1 MRIARNLGS
10 LILRNWLLVVGFA
23 IGIAG
28 AALSIRFRV
37 WLEDVMGA
45 EAFGFMF
52 QFWILIVL
60 GSVLRGV
67 HQQFVHT
74 RETREKG
81 KALVRARDA
90 EEKRILLDTYAAL
103 VSAYNNT
110 KRVRRLL
117 RARVLRA
124 ASENASAESTSILG
138 SEYDAQMETLLDA
151 QLEFESIERRM
162 EGNPTLFDTA
172 RLDESLES
180 IRGYLHDT
188 LGEYEDQ
195 RAEFEGDTPK
205 RRLSE
210 LPKLTAFLGE
220 YGWDPEYSREFG
232 TPFREA
238 LKSLRDE
245 IQKRG

>member
-1 MRIARNLGS
+1 MRVVRNLGS
-10 LILRNWLLVVGFA
+10 LLIRNWLLVVGFA
-23 IGIAG
+23 VGIAG

-37 WLEDVMGA
+37 WLERVMGA

-52 QFWILIVL
+52 QFWVLIVL
-60 GSVLRGV
+60 GSVLRSV

-74 RETREKG
+74 RETRERG
-81 KALVRARDA
+81 KARVREREA
-90 EEKRILLDTYAAL
+90 EEKRILLDTHAAL
-103 VSAYNNT
+103 VSAYNDT

-124 ASENASAESTSILG
+124 AEAHASAESTSIMA
-138 SEYDAQMETLLDA
+138 SEYDTQMETLLDA

-195 RAEFEGDTPK
+195 RTEFDGDPPR

-232 TPFREA
+232 TPFREV
-238 LKSLRDE
+238 LKCLRDE